1 MSYDFRFTPPT
12 NSELDDLT
20 AFEYE
25 CDHNCDDCFWSCEV
39 YPDECLRIIMLR
51 DNWEIRVDKTDLLGE
66 FNGALRIVRADGRI
80 TSINP
85 EAIALVCTQRRSQ
98 I

>member
-1 MSYDFRFTPPT
+1 MITEILFLHSRI
-12 NSELDDLT
+12 NK
-20 AFEYE
+20 
-25 CDHNCDDCFWSCEV
+25 
-39 YPDECLRIIMLR
+39 DECLRIIMLR
-51 DNWEIRVDKTDLLGE
+51 DNWEIHVDKTDLLGE
-66 FNGALRIVRADGRI
+66 FNGTLRIVRADGRI

>member
-1 MSYDFRFTPPT
+1 MITEILFLHTRI
-12 NSELDDLT
+12 NK
-20 AFEYE
+20 
-25 CDHNCDDCFWSCEV
+25 
-39 YPDECLRIIMLR
+39 DECLRIIMLR

>member
-1 MSYDFRFTPPT
+1 MITEILFLHSRI
-12 NSELDDLT
+12 NK
-20 AFEYE
+20 
-25 CDHNCDDCFWSCEV
+25 
-39 YPDECLRIIMLR
+39 DECLRIIMLR
-51 DNWEIRVDKTDLLGE
+51 DNWEIRVDKTDLLGK